1 MRVEAKI
8 ISLNERKVIVEH
20 QKKQLMDK
28 TSSGSLGLLN
38 KLQVNSMIKK
48 FIENPELVIGML
60 IQHRIRE
67 NNDGEAT
74 WCRANAVGINKINR
88 SNLKRT
94 LFDIAYDGEP
104 DDVFTFPLILD
115 FEHCDVL
122 LI

>member
-1 MRVEAKI
+1 
-8 ISLNERKVIVEH
+8 
-20 QKKQLMDK
+20 
-28 TSSGSLGLLN
+28 
-38 KLQVNSMIKK
+38 MIKK

-94 LFDIAYDGEP
+94 LFDIVYDGEP

-115 FEHCDVL
+115 FEHCDAL